1 MSAPEKKTNARQ
13 VTRSSTQ
20 KYQPLAIQI
29 TQNGGHDYRQ
39 VWRDDYAA
47 VYEQR
52 NAFGAFLGYE
62 AIAIKRQE
70 ACRVFGRQYPAKEIY
85 PCSEDW
91 GKLAIS
97 VSDLDRAMDAARAF
111 SKRREKRLLETP
123 QKGADS
129 FRIARGRAAAR
140 DVGTL
145 DTAKHKVDEPKA
157 IRSAN

>member
-1 MSAPEKKTNARQ
+1 MSAPQKKANARQ
-13 VTRSSTQ
+13 VTRSSAE
-20 KYQPLAIQI
+20 KYQPLAIEI
-29 TQNGGHDYRQ
+29 TQNGGHHYRQ
-39 VWRDDYAA
+39 VWRDDFAA

-52 NAFGAFLGYE
+52 NAFGAFIGYE

-97 VSDLDRAMDAARAF
+97 VSDLDRAMDAAREF
-111 SKRREKRLLETP
+111 SRRREKRLLETR

-129 FRIARGRAAAR
+129 SRIAQGRRVASHAA
-140 DVGTL
+140 TP
-145 DTAKHKVDEPKA
+145 DTAKHKVNEPEP
-157 IRSAN
+157 IRE

>member
-1 MSAPEKKTNARQ
+1 MNAMN
-13 VTRSSTQ
+13 
-20 KYQPLAIQI
+20 YEPLPLEI
-29 TQNGGHDYRQ
+29 TQNGGHHYSQ
-39 VWRDDYAA
+39 IWRDDYAA

-52 NAFGAFLGYE
+52 NPFGAFLGYE
-62 AIAIKRQE
+62 VIAIKRQE

-97 VSDLDRAMDAARAF
+97 VSDLDRAKDAAREF

-129 FRIARGRAAAR
+129 SRIAQGRPAASN
-140 DVGTL
+140 VGTG
-145 DTAKHKVDEPKA
+145 DTAKDKGNEPKPLPE
-157 IRSAN
+157 